1 MEKILFLQYPSW
13 TSVRK
18 AKVWLTE
25 NNIDFDSRHIIN
37 ENPTAEELTKWQKL
51 SGKDID
57 NFFSKNGK
65 MFKELELKDKLPTM
79 SYEEKVN
86 ILATDGK
93 LCKRPLAIS
102 KDHVVIGFKEDD
114 YKVFLNN

>member
-1 MEKILFLQYPSW
+1 MNKILFLQYPSW

-25 NNIDFDSRHIIN
+25 NNVDFEARHIIN
-37 ENPTAEELTKWQKL
+37 ENPTAKELKEWQEK

-57 NFFSKNGK
+57 DFFSKNGK
-65 MFKELELKDKLPTM
+65 VFKELELKDKLPTM

-86 ILATDGK
+86 LLANDGK

-102 KDHVVIGFKEDD
+102 KDNVVIGFNEDE
-114 YKVFLNN
+114 YTVFLG